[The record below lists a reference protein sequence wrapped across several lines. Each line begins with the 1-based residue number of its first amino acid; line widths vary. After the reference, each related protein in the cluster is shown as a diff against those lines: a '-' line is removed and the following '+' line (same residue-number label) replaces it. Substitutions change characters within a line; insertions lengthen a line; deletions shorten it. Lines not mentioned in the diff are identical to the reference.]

1 MPSRTP
7 VYFFSHGGPN
17 ILFDKDHPAY
27 KNLEVIGKEIT
38 EKVKPKA
45 IVAFSAHWQAEPNVV
60 EVNTAE
66 DTPLIYDFYGFPSH
80 YYKAQFPNKGSKEIG
95 EKVLKSL
102 ANAGIM
108 AKPTKRGLDHGI
120 WVCFKIAFDPEKN
133 PLNVPIVQ
141 VSLFDSDD
149 PYQHYSLGRAVESLR
164 EENIAIIVS
173 GMAVHN
179 LRDLRFAMMSGPEPL
194 PYVKPFD
201 DALKEAA
208 EAPVDVREKK
218 MADLLTTKLA
228 RQAHPSFEHVLPIH
242 IGAGA
247 AGSDLGKRLWTLP
260 EMSMAW
266 AQYRFGEVPST
277 A

>member
-1 MPSRTP
+1 MSTRTP
-7 VYFFSHGGPN
+7 VYFLSHGGPN
-17 ILFDKDHPAY
+17 ILFDKEHPAY
-27 KNLEVIGKEIT
+27 KTLEDIGREIT
-38 EKVKPKA
+38 QKVNPKA
-45 IVAFSAHWQAEPNVV
+45 IVAFSAHWQSESNMI

-66 DTPLIYDFYGFPSH
+66 DTNLIYDFYGFPSE
-80 YYKAQFPNKGSKEIG
+80 YYKAKYPNKGSKEIA

-102 ANAGIM
+102 SNAGIM

-120 WVCFKIAFDPEKN
+120 WVCFRIAFDPEKN

-141 VSLFDSDD
+141 VSLFGSED
-149 PYQHYSLGRAVESLR
+149 PYSHYALGRAIESLR

-179 LRDLRFAMMSGPEPL
+179 LRDLRFAMMEGSGPF

-201 DALKEAA
+201 EALREAA
-208 EAPVDVREKK
+208 EAPVEAREKK

-228 RQAHPSFEHVLPIH
+228 RQAHPSFEHVLPLH

-260 EMSMAW
+260 EMSMSW
-266 AQYRFGEVPST
+266 AQYRFGEVPSS